1 MKAYILKKP
10 RGNVRP
16 NGNGKMAVRDIR
28 VHYGNG
34 PAIGRN
40 PDARAKARLA
50 KHRERVAVNRGL
62 RTLNPD
68 AVAKLGVGLS
78 RRNNLV
84 KLYDV

>member
-50 KHRERVAVNRGL
+50 KHRERVAVNRAQRALRLLGASQLGL
-62 RTLNPD
+62 
-68 AVAKLGVGLS
+68 GLS
-78 RRNNLV
+78 RRGNVVGL
-84 KLYDV
+84 